1 MDMQTI
7 INLGG
12 TALLASLG
20 YFFKENAAKVSQ
32 LEMRNHDLE
41 MRMAQEYVRK
51 DELTN
56 HLTRASKTCS
66 EKSLISSTARWI
78 SKNHG

>member
-1 MDMQTI
+1 LGLIMDMQTI

-20 YFFKENAAKVSQ
+20 YFFKENADKVNR

-41 MRMAQEYVRK
+41 MRIAQEYVRK

-56 HLTRASKTCS
+56 HLTRIENMLGKIFDKLDSKVD
-66 EKSLISSTARWI
+66 K
-78 SKNHG
+78 

>member
-7 INLGG
+7 INVGG

-20 YFFKENAAKVSQ
+20 YFFKENTDKVNR
-32 LEMRNHDLE
+32 LESRVHDLE
-41 MRMAQEYVRK
+41 MRIAQEYVRK

-56 HLTRASKTCS
+56 HLTRIENMLGKIFDKLDSKVD
-66 EKSLISSTARWI
+66 K
-78 SKNHG
+78 

>member
-7 INLGG
+7 INVGG

-20 YFFKENAAKVSQ
+20 YFFKENADKVSR

-41 MRMAQEYVRK
+41 MRIAQEYVRK

-56 HLTRASKTCS
+56 HLTRIENMLGKIFDKLDSKVD
-66 EKSLISSTARWI
+66 K
-78 SKNHG
+78 